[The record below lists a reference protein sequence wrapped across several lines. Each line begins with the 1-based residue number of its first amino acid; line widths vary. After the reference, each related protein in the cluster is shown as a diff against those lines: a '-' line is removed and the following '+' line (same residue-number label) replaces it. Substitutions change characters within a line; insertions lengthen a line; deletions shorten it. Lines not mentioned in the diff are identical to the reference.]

1 MSTFKVFINVQ
12 NPVDFQKGNNS
23 AWQVM
28 IVTSVMAKRKLLFF
42 FAVLSS
48 ILGLNLLFVRFFTKG
63 RIRQGEK
70 MKM

>member
-1 MSTFKVFINVQ
+1 
-12 NPVDFQKGNNS
+12 
-23 AWQVM
+23 M

-48 ILGLNLLFVRFFTKG
+48 ILGLNLLFVSIFTEG

-70 MKM
+70 TKM